1 MKNMETKSRARRTYL
16 ELRNDSS
23 DLFRRNASS
32 IICKKLLESEWY
44 PDSTRILVY
53 ASARKEVDLTA
64 FIEQAW
70 KDEKE
75 VYFPKVHGAEM
86 EFYRVKDRSE
96 LAKGAFGI
104 WEPTTNEALCRA
116 IPDIIPILVPGVAFS
131 KDRYRIG
138 YGKGYY
144 DRYLVSSQKNKRL
157 MPIGIAYSFQIAE
170 AFETDEYDY
179 PMEEIV
185 TEE

>member
-1 MKNMETKSRARRTYL
+1 METKSRTRRTYL
-16 ELRNDSS
+16 ELRNDRSP
-23 DLFRRNASS
+23 LFCRNASFL
-32 IICKKLLESEWY
+32 ICKKLLESEWY
-44 PDSTRILVY
+44 PDSTKILVY
-53 ASARKEVDLTA
+53 ASVRNEVDLTA

-75 VYFPKVHGAEM
+75 VYFPKVHGEEM
-86 EFYRVKDRSE
+86 EFYRVRGKSE
-96 LAKGAFGI
+96 LAKGAFDI
-104 WEPTTNEALCRA
+104 LEPTTNEALCRA
-116 IPDIIPILVPGVAFS
+116 LPDKIPMLVPGVAFS

-144 DRYLVSSQKNKRL
+144 DRYLLSNQKNKRL
-157 MPIGIAYSFQIAE
+157 IPIGIAYSFQIAE